1 MMTAVLSIAARELL
15 SLFLSPMAWTVLAV
29 LQLILSYL
37 FIIQVEKFASLQ
49 PRLLALEQ
57 APGLTEAIVPALYG
71 NAGIIFLL
79 VTPLLTMRC
88 ICEERRTK
96 TLPLLLS
103 APVSLT
109 DIVLGKF
116 FGVFGLLLLVVV
128 LLTLMP
134 LSLLAGGSLD
144 FGKLFAN
151 VLALSLLAAAFTS
164 AGLYMSCVSPHPAA
178 AALSA
183 FGVLMLLWLL
193 DWSATLSDL
202 PNGFLSQLSILRHFQ
217 NIQSGLLSTS
227 DICYFIAFCFGFLLL
242 GIRHLSAERL
252 PG

>member
-1 MMTAVLSIAARELL
+1 MKAVLPIAARELR
-15 SLFLSPMAWTVLAV
+15 SLFLSPLAWTLLAI

-37 FIIQVEKFASLQ
+37 FINQVEKFASLQ

-57 APGLTEAIVPALYG
+57 APGLTEAVVPALFG
-71 NAGIIFLL
+71 NAGIMLL
-79 VTPLLTMRC
+79 LAAPLLTMRC
-88 ICEERRTK
+88 ICEERRNK

-103 APVSLT
+103 APVSLA

-116 FGVFGLLLLVVV
+116 LGVFGLLLLVVV
-128 LLTLMP
+128 LVALMP
-134 LSLLAGGSLD
+134 LSLLAGGTLD
-144 FGKLFAN
+144 FGRLFAN

-164 AGLYMSCVSPHPAA
+164 AGLYMSCVSPHPAV

-193 DWSATLSDL
+193 DLNATLSDL
-202 PNGFLSQLSILRHFQ
+202 PNGWLAQLSLLRHFQ
-217 NIQSGLLSTS
+217 NIQSGLLSTA
-227 DICYFIAFCFGFLLL
+227 DISYFLAFCVGFLLL